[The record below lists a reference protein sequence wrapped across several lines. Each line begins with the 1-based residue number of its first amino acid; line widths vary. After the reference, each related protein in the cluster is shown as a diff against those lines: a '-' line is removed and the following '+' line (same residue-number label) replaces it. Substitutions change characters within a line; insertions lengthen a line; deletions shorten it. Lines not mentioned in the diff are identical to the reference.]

1 MERVLRRAGRSE
13 VVDSVGVC
21 LSCLELAI
29 RIE

>member
-1 MERVLRRAGRSE
+1 MARVLRRAGRSD
-13 VVDSVGVC
+13 VVDSVEVW